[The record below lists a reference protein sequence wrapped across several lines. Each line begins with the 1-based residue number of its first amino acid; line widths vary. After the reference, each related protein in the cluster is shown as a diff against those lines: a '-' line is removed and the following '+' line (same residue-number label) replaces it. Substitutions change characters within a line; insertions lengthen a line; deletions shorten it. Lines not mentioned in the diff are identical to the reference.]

1 MVWGILALMQDTI
14 LTHGRRHPG
23 SSWDHSGTFYGTHVN
38 IMWSHAVHA
47 SCTWQ
52 TCTINANIL
61 IISQRW
67 NVARVLKRPHK
78 KTSVHYCNLLF
89 YLLLLYFNLNFF
101 CILQTNFHL
110 CDSCMTVVSFVLFDR
125 GLTKNTAGFLYS
137 PENIG
142 QRTVWQNILWVWV
155 GHMYCDV
162 RWMSDDI
169 EFSLAW
175 KYVWMQTQVNIST
188 IWKSPFPNPT
198 AKSPH
203 LITHFQFTFY
213 TLLRFSI

>member
-110 CDSCMTVVSFVLFDR
+110 CDSCMTIVSFVLFDQKHR
-125 GLTKNTAGFLYS
+125 
-137 PENIG
+137 
-142 QRTVWQNILWVWV
+142 
-155 GHMYCDV
+155 
-162 RWMSDDI
+162 
-169 EFSLAW
+169 
-175 KYVWMQTQVNIST
+175 
-188 IWKSPFPNPT
+188 
-198 AKSPH
+198 
-203 LITHFQFTFY
+203 
-213 TLLRFSI
+213 RFSIFVWKYRSENRLTKYSLSLGRTYVLWCSMNVRWHWVQFDLDICVNADTN